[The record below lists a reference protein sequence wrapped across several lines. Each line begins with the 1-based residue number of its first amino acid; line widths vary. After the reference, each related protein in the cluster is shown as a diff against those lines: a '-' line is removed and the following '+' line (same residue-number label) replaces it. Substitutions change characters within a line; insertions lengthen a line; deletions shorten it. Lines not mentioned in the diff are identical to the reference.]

1 MTRVFRTLIRWV
13 GLEMPAKLT
22 PGQSSCKEVVV
33 KNTCKVRPAAIL
45 YALVL
50 LVLPA
55 IAAAD
60 QLHPILDISGTGVGT
75 VPLADAVGGWQFH
88 LSSPLKISAIGLWDE
103 NSAPLSI
110 AHDVGLWTISE
121 TMLAEA
127 TVDNS
132 SIPVASSSSAGQWL
146 FTVIT
151 PITLEPG
158 DYVLGAVWGDP
169 IIGAD
174 IFRFG
179 ERIVTSYGVN
189 YEGPRETTL
198 LSEPIL
204 VFPDS
209 GGLPNGIFGPNLAVT
224 AVPEP
229 ISFVLLG
236 TGILGFA
243 AVRRRKAKL

>member
-1 MTRVFRTLIRWV
+1 V
-13 GLEMPAKLT
+13 KD
-22 PGQSSCKEVVV
+22 SCKIP
-33 KNTCKVRPAAIL
+33 PAAFL

-50 LVLPA
+50 LTLPP
-55 IAAAD
+55 IAEAD
-60 QLHPILDISGTGVGT
+60 HLDPVLDISGTGRGT

-88 LSSPLKISAIGLWDE
+88 LSSPLKVSAIGLWDE

-110 AHDVGLWTISE
+110 AHDVGLWTIGQ

-132 SIPVASSSSAGQWL
+132 SIPVASISGAGQWL
-146 FTVIT
+146 FTGIT

-158 DYVLGAVWGDP
+158 DYVMGAVWGDP

-174 IFRFG
+174 TFRFG
-179 ERIVTSYGVN
+179 EKIVTSYGVN
-189 YEGPRETTL
+189 YEGPRATTL

-224 AVPEP
+224 AAPEP

-236 TGILGFA
+236 TGILGIA
-243 AVRRRKAKL
+243 AVHRRKAKL

>member
-1 MTRVFRTLIRWV
+1 
-13 GLEMPAKLT
+13 
-22 PGQSSCKEVVV
+22 V
-33 KNTCKVRPAAIL
+33 KNTCKFPPAAIL
-45 YALVL
+45 YALL
-50 LVLPA
+50 LLIPS

-60 QLHPILDISGTGVGT
+60 QLKPILDISGTGMGI

-103 NSAPLSI
+103 NSAPLFI
-110 AHDVGLWTISE
+110 AHDVGLWTINQ

-132 SIPVASSSSAGQWL
+132 SIPVASRSSAGRWL
-146 FTVIT
+146 FTMIA

-158 DYVLGAVWGDP
+158 DYVLGAVWGDV

-174 IFRFG
+174 DFRFR
-179 ERIVTSYGVN
+179 ENIVTSYGVN
-189 YEGPRETTL
+189 YEGERSITD

-204 VFPDS
+204 VFPDGG
-209 GGLPNGIFGPNLAVT
+209 GGLLNGFFGPNLAVSP
-224 AVPEP
+224 VPEP
-229 ISFVLLG
+229 ISLVLLG
-236 TGILGFA
+236 TGILGLA

>member
-1 MTRVFRTLIRWV
+1 MVRRLACLLLCTL
-13 GLEMPAKLT
+13 LLL
-22 PGQSSCKEVVV
+22 
-33 KNTCKVRPAAIL
+33 IL
-45 YALVL
+45 I
-50 LVLPA
+50 LPPT
-55 IAAAD
+55 AAAD
-60 QLHPILDISGTGVGT
+60 QLNPVLDISGTAARL

-88 LSSPLKISAIGLWDE
+88 LSNSLKISAIGLWDE

-110 AHDVGLWTISE
+110 AHDVGLWTTSQ

-132 SIPVASSSSAGQWL
+132 SIPVASRSNAGQWL
-146 FTVIT
+146 FTRIA
-151 PITLEPG
+151 PITLKPG

-243 AVRRRKAKL
+243 AVHRRKAKL

>member
-1 MTRVFRTLIRWV
+1 MVRRLACLLLCTL
-13 GLEMPAKLT
+13 LLL
-22 PGQSSCKEVVV
+22 
-33 KNTCKVRPAAIL
+33 IL
-45 YALVL
+45 I
-50 LVLPA
+50 LPPT
-55 IAAAD
+55 AAAD
-60 QLHPILDISGTGVGT
+60 QLNPVLDISGTAARL

-88 LSSPLKISAIGLWDE
+88 LSNSLKISAIGLWDE

-110 AHDVGLWTISE
+110 AHDVGLWTTSQ

-132 SIPVASSSSAGQWL
+132 SIPVASGSNAGQWL
-146 FTVIT
+146 FTRIA

-158 DYVLGAVWGDP
+158 DYVLGAVWGDV

-174 IFRFG
+174 VFRLG
-179 ERIVTSYGVN
+179 GNVVTSFGLKF
-189 YEGPRETTL
+189 EGSRAITD

-204 VFPDS
+204 VFPD
-209 GGLPNGIFGPNLAVT
+209 GGPDPQNGFFGPNLAV

-229 ISFVLLG
+229 ITLVLLG

-243 AVRRRKAKL
+243 ALRRRKANP